1 MASRAGLGL
10 GEPDEKV
17 TVEIGGQ
24 KLPTSADAKGGWRLL
39 LEPLASG
46 AKLTLAVRGE
56 NSLVVN
62 DVLVG
67 EVWLGSG
74 QSNMR
79 FEVSRAN
86 YFEAEKAAANFP
98 EIRMFTVA
106 KNATMTAAAD
116 CKGTW
121 QICSPQT
128 VGNFSAALYFFG
140 RELHQQLKAPVGLI
154 NSSFGGTFIQSWISM
169 DAQRAFRLCNLFW
182 MILKNPSP
190 CRLTRR
196 RRKRN

>member
-1 MASRAGLGL
+1 MKTHHSPAWVFSAAILFASFTWSAFAEVKLPALFSDHMVLQG
-10 GEPDEKV
+10 GERVPVWGWAKPDEKV

-24 KLPTSADAKGGWRLL
+24 KLATIADAKGEWRVQ

-79 FEVSRAN
+79 FEV
-86 YFEAEKAAANFP
+86 
-98 EIRMFTVA
+98 
-106 KNATMTAAAD
+106 D
-116 CKGTW
+116 
-121 QICSPQT
+121 
-128 VGNFSAALYFFG
+128 
-140 RELHQQLKAPVGLI
+140 
-154 NSSFGGTFIQSWISM
+154 
-169 DAQRAFRLCNLFW
+169 
-182 MILKNPSP
+182 
-190 CRLTRR
+190 
-196 RRKRN
+196 RKSVV